1 MMMKPLPKAAQSWR
15 ELFADPN
22 QAAALSQSTWQR
34 WQNYQALSENLLIR
48 QARLAR
54 DIWACACRPGFDLT
68 LWQQQSQLQKAVLD
82 RVAAQQAEGAR
93 ELFTILLGA
102 GRTRQ
107 ANTVSKLMEGEYN
120 FFAQLSALCVAQATA
135 YMELAENAQVNSGY
149 LLSRQL
155 EQRSCAPALGG

>member
-15 ELFADPN
+15 ELFADPK

-54 DIWACACRPGFDLT
+54 DMWACACRPGFDLT
-68 LWQQQSQLQKAVLD
+68 LWEQQSQLQKAVLD

-93 ELFTILLGA
+93 ELLTILLGA

-107 ANTVSKLMEGEYN
+107 ANTVSKLMEGEREKLLHLDDTLHERVIGQDEAVEKVCEALVGMVV
-120 FFAQLSALCVAQATA
+120 FF
-135 YMELAENAQVNSGY
+135 
-149 LLSRQL
+149 
-155 EQRSCAPALGG
+155 

>member
-15 ELFADPN
+15 ELFADPK

-54 DIWACACRPGFDLT
+54 DIWACAWRPGFDLT

-93 ELFTILLGA
+93 ELLTILLGA
-102 GRTRQ
+102 GTLVCEHLTNLGALPDSGFRFTAVPPKVKGMGTFPVR
-107 ANTVSKLMEGEYN
+107 A
-120 FFAQLSALCVAQATA
+120 FA
-135 YMELAENAQVNSGY
+135 EIG
-149 LLSRQL
+149 
-155 EQRSCAPALGG
+155 

>member
-54 DIWACACRPGFDLT
+54 DMWACACRPGFDLT

-93 ELFTILLGA
+93 ELLTILLGLPLIEFLNPA
-102 GRTRQ
+102 IQ
-107 ANTVSKLMEGEYN
+107 MMVSKVL
-120 FFAQLSALCVAQATA
+120 
-135 YMELAENAQVNSGY
+135 
-149 LLSRQL
+149 
-155 EQRSCAPALGG
+155 